1 LPHAICVTTADFTDR
16 EAALIMF
23 ESNSENLS
31 RVENV
36 LADGGYTGEKFANAV
51 KKTINAT
58 VEVAK
63 RNELHKFEVLPKRWI
78 VERSFAW
85 LEKNRGLWKNCE
97 RQLDTTLQMIALA
110 FIALILKRF

>member
-1 LPHAICVTTADFTDR
+1 
-16 EAALIMF
+16 MF
-23 ESNSENLS
+23 ESDSENFS

-51 KKTINAT
+51 KEVINAT
-58 VEVAK
+58 VEIAK
-63 RNELHKFEVLPKRWI
+63 RDELHKFVVLQKRWV

-85 LEKNRGLWKNCE
+85 LEKNRRLWKNCE
-97 RQLDTTLQMIALA
+97 RQLDTSLQMVVLA